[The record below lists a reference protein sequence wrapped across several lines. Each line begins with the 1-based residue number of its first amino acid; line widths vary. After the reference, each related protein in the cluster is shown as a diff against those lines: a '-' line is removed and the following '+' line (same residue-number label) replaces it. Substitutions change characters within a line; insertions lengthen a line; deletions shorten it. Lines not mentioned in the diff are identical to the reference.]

1 MERTMEITSAQA
13 QGSTEPVTVFHVKGE
28 INTQTHEMLHTAMKQ
43 AYDAGVRNMIL
54 DVAEVPYMSSA
65 GLRLLSAM
73 MKLLRGDAPY
83 ESPEEMSKGIR
94 AGTYTSPH
102 LKLVNPTPL
111 VKEVLHA
118 SGLDMVLQIFRTLD
132 EALSTF

>member
-1 MERTMEITSAQA
+1 MERTMEITVDQA
-13 QGSTEPVTVFHVKGE
+13 QGSAAPVTVFHVKGE

-43 AYDAGVRNMIL
+43 AYDAGARNIIIDMT
-54 DVAEVPYMSSA
+54 EVPYMSSA
-65 GLRLLSAM
+65 GLRLLSSM

-118 SGLDMVLQIFRTLD
+118 SGLDMVLQIFRTVD